1 MSAVAQT
8 YLRSVF
14 GHALQ
19 ALLDP
24 NTTAAEAED
33 AAAVAAVACMRKVG
47 LDEAALSDLMRT
59 VEKWLANE
67 RIVVPILRALRFRRT
82 PKRARNLAR
91 GIERLAIL
99 ACEHHLVT
107 SLLVIVRAMQ
117 DEPEWRSRI
126 ASGWFVP
133 ALEHAIA
140 RQSRMAVEGLLYG
153 WVRAGQDAEP
163 SPELRACVERNPGL
177 FAPTMTFAP
186 FLRWRVQ
193 QVAPTT
199 EGWRA
204 LATHSPEDDV
214 PSADLFGSEL
224 DRAIETLEAALAEE
238 PEGARR
244 VALARWLSD
253 LRGTP

>member
-1 MSAVAQT
+1 VSIVTQT
-8 YLRSVF
+8 YLRSAF

-24 NTTAAEAED
+24 NTTAPDAAD
-33 AAAVAAVACMRKVG
+33 AAAVAAVACMRNVG
-47 LDEAALSDLMRT
+47 LAEAALSDLMRA
-59 VEKWLANE
+59 VERWLANPK
-67 RIVVPILRALRFRRT
+67 IVLPIVRALRWRRT
-82 PKRARNLAR
+82 PEQARKLAR
-91 GIERLAIL
+91 GIERLADL
-99 ACEHHLVT
+99 ACERQLVA

-126 ASGWFVP
+126 AQGWFVR
-133 ALEHAIA
+133 ALEHAIT
-140 RQSRMAVEGLLYG
+140 RKSQMAIEGLLYA

-163 SPELRACVERNPGL
+163 NPELRACIERNPGF
-177 FAPTMTFAP
+177 FAPTMTVAP

-204 LATHSPEDDV
+204 LATHSAEDDV

-224 DRAIETLEAALAEE
+224 DRAIETLEAAWAEE

-244 VALARWLSD
+244 VTLARWLGD